1 MAEMRDFLVEV
12 GTEELPPKD
21 LKRLSAAF
29 QELLVAEIARAGL
42 EHGAVLSFAT
52 PRRLAVRI
60 DALATQQPARKLEM
74 RGPPVKIAFDADG
87 NPTRA
92 ALAFADKCGVE
103 VAALG
108 RVIGEKGEWLSYDGE
123 ESGLATAALMPD
135 LVARSLAQL
144 PVARRM
150 RWGSGEA
157 EFVRPVHWLVML
169 LGEEVLTSSQFGVE
183 AGRTTYGH
191 RFHAPGAI
199 TLARA
204 ADYPAALA
212 DKGFVVPDFAQRRDR
227 IETAAAAAAQEAG
240 GNAHLDP
247 PLLDE
252 VTALVEWPVA
262 LVGKFDPA
270 FLQLPREVLIATL
283 QNHQRYFP
291 ILARDGQLQPAF
303 VTISNLESTAPER
316 VRAGNERVIRPR
328 LADAR
333 FFWDTDRKKRLADR
347 VEALKGVVF
356 QAKLGTV
363 YDKSQRVAVLAAEVA
378 IANHA
383 DLDHVGRAALLA
395 KCDLV
400 TAMVGEFPELQGV
413 MGKYYAAHDGE
424 PEAVA
429 IALEEHYL
437 PRFAGDRLPTGAVG
451 QAIAVADRL
460 DTLCGIFA
468 IGKRPTGT
476 RDPFALRRAAV
487 GLLRILI
494 EDKLDLPL
502 RDLIGV
508 AVHLQPVNTVG
519 ESLAD
524 NVYDY
529 AMERLRA
536 YYSDSGIL
544 GSHPEV
550 FDAVLLRKPAS
561 PLDFDRRLAAVIH
574 FMALE
579 QSHTL
584 AAANKRVANILR
596 KAENESLPAQPD
608 PGLFEHAEEHQLY
621 DELIAAE
628 AIAEPLFATRSY
640 TDALAHLA
648 RLRTPVDAFFDA
660 VMVMAED
667 PALRRNRLAL
677 LARMRESFLRVA
689 DLSALTV

>member
-1 MAEMRDFLVEV
+1 MADYRDFLVEV

-29 QELLVAEIARAGL
+29 AELLVAEAARSGL
-42 EHGAVLSFAT
+42 EHGAVFSFAT

-60 DALATQQPARKLEM
+60 DALATGQPARKLEL

-92 ALAFADKCGVE
+92 ALAFADKCGVDVGE
-103 VAALG
+103 LG
-108 RVIGEKGEWLSYDGE
+108 RTGGAKGEWLCYEGE
-123 ESGLATAALMPD
+123 EPGLASAELMPE

-169 LGEEVLTSSQFGVE
+169 IGKEVLATTQFGVE
-183 AGRTTYGH
+183 AGRTTFGH
-191 RFHAPGAI
+191 RFHAPGSI
-199 TLARA
+199 TLAQA

-212 DKGFVVPDFAQRRDR
+212 DKGFVVPDFAQRRNR
-227 IETAAAAAAQEAG
+227 IETEATAAARGAG
-240 GNAHLDP
+240 GSAHLEP
-247 PLLDE
+247 ALLDE

-262 LVGKFDPA
+262 LVGRFDA
-270 FLQLPREVLIATL
+270 DFLQLPREVLIATL

-291 ILARDGQLQPAF
+291 VLARDGQLQPAF
-303 VTISNLESTAPER
+303 VAISNLESSAPER

-333 FFWDTDRKKRLADR
+333 FFWDTDRKKRLAER
-347 VEALKGVVF
+347 VDALKGIVF

-363 YDKSQRVAVLAAEVA
+363 HDKSQRVAVLAAEVA
-378 IANHA
+378 TTTQA
-383 DLDHVGRAALLA
+383 DAEHVARAALLA

-413 MGKYYAAHDGE
+413 MGRYYAAHDRE
-424 PEAVA
+424 PEEVAV
-429 IALEEHYL
+429 ALEEHYL
-437 PRFAGDRLPTGAVG
+437 PRFAGDRLPAGPVG
-451 QAIAVADRL
+451 QALAVADKL

-476 RDPFALRRAAV
+476 RDPFGLRRAAV

-494 EDKLDLPL
+494 EDKLDLPF
-502 RDLIGV
+502 RDLIEV

-519 ESLAD
+519 ESLAGE
-524 NVYDY
+524 VYDY
-529 AMERLRA
+529 TMERLRA
-536 YYSDSGIL
+536 YYGDTGIL
-544 GSHPEV
+544 EAHPEV

-574 FMALE
+574 FMTLE
-579 QSHTL
+579 QSQTL

-596 KAENESLPAQPD
+596 KAEDEVLPAQPD
-608 PGLFEHAEEHQLY
+608 PAMFVSAEERHLY
-621 DELIAAE
+621 DELVAAE
-628 AIAEPLFATRSY
+628 TVVEPLFATRSY
-640 TDALAHLA
+640 TDALSHLA
-648 RLRTPVDAFFDA
+648 RLRTPIDAFFDA
-660 VMVMAED
+660 VMVMTED
-667 PALRRNRLAL
+667 TAQRRNRLAL

-689 DLSALTV
+689 DLSVINA